1 MIFMKIKHRHRSI
14 QSSETYQKN
23 TFNRVILNFWLKLVT
38 ETRYRI
44 SGSVSISIVIHIL
57 VLLAYFSLSA
67 LDQSFEP
74 PIQEISFI
82 DLTEVEKKPENI
94 KPKNYHPPVKTRIVE
109 KQPEEQPEAGSSA
122 PVTLGGERIFL
133 DSRRKQAPIN
143 INQLERMDNNISE
156 EKDILNVSPALG
168 VKRDDRV
175 SKPQALDLGENR
187 DLLTASASQAS
198 GAIGFNQTNNSQI
211 DLSGGKIATGP
222 AESMVS
228 DFGTPPPQEK
238 KKDPELKPKE
248 TQTIIT
254 GVLANRGI
262 LKKVV
267 PPFPRW
273 AKIQGI
279 SATISLHFTVMENG
293 FVKENVIVN
302 RTSGSLQ
309 WDKTVIA
316 ALKNWQFV
324 PLPQKGVREDQSGVI
339 TFQFIL

>member
-1 MIFMKIKHRHRSI
+1 MKFKFRHKSTENE
-14 QSSETYQKN
+14 ETYQKISLYG
-23 TFNRVILNFWLKLVT
+23 VILDFWLKLVT

-44 SGSVSISIVIHIL
+44 SGSVSVSLAIHLLLIL
-57 VLLAYFSLSA
+57 GYFSLSA
-67 LDQSFEP
+67 LDQSFET

-82 DLTEVEKKPENI
+82 DLSELEKPEEVI
-94 KPKNYHPPVKTRIVE
+94 KKKNSQPPPKSRTVE
-109 KQPEEQPEAGSSA
+109 TQPEEEQDITTTGASA
-122 PVTLGGERIFL
+122 PITLGGDRIFL
-133 DSRRKQAPIN
+133 DSRRKQAPIKV
-143 INQLERMDNNISE
+143 NQLESLNNDITDD
-156 EKDILNVSPALG
+156 KDILNVSPALG

-175 SKPQALDLGENR
+175 SKPQALDLGKDR
-187 DLLTASASQAS
+187 DLLMASTSKSSRPIA
-198 GAIGFNQTNNSQI
+198 FNNAYNPQI
-211 DLSGGKIATGP
+211 DLSGGKVDTGP
-222 AESMVS
+222 AESMAS
-228 DFGTPPPQEK
+228 DFSTPPPQEK
-238 KKDPELKPKE
+238 KDEPKLKPKE

-254 GVLANRGI
+254 GVLANREI
-262 LKKVV
+262 LKKVI

-293 FVKENVIVN
+293 LVKENVIVN

-324 PLPQKGVREDQSGVI
+324 SLPKKGVREDQSGVI